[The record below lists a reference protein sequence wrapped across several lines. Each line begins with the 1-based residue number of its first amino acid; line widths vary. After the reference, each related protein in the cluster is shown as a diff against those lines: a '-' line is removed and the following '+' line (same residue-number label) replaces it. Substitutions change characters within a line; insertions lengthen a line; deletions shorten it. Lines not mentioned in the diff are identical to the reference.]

1 MPPGPV
7 VISCDIS
14 RRCWVPDVLIRDV
27 PDGVVAAIDSRAA
40 QLGMSRNEYLRRRL
54 SQDAQRSGSPV
65 GVDDLQRFEALFG
78 DLSDPEVMD
87 QAWS

>member
-1 MPPGPV
+1 M
-7 VISCDIS
+7 
-14 RRCWVPDVLIRDV
+14 PDVLIRDV

-54 SQDAQRSGSPV
+54 SQDAQRSDSSV
-65 GVDDLQRFEALFG
+65 GVDDLRRFEVVFR
-78 DLSDPEVMD
+78 DLSDPEVMG

>member
-1 MPPGPV
+1 V
-7 VISCDIS
+7 
-14 RRCWVPDVLIRDV
+14 VPDVLIRDV
-27 PDGVVAAIDSRAA
+27 PDGVVAVIDSRAA

-65 GVDDLQRFEALFG
+65 GVEDLRRFEELFG
-78 DLSDPEVMD
+78 DLSDLEVMD

>member
-1 MPPGPV
+1 M
-7 VISCDIS
+7 
-14 RRCWVPDVLIRDV
+14 PDVLIRDV
-27 PDGVVAAIDSRAA
+27 PDGVLAAIDSRAA

-54 SQDAQRSGSPV
+54 SQDARRSGSAV
-65 GVDDLQRFEALFG
+65 GVDDLRRFEARFG

>member
-1 MPPGPV
+1 M
-7 VISCDIS
+7 
-14 RRCWVPDVLIRDV
+14 PDVLIRDV
-27 PDGVVAAIDSRAA
+27 PDGVVAAIDARAA

-54 SQDAQRSGSPV
+54 SQDARRSGSPV
-65 GVDDLQRFEALFG
+65 GVNDLRRFETMFG

>member
-1 MPPGPV
+1 M
-7 VISCDIS
+7 
-14 RRCWVPDVLIRDV
+14 PDVVIRDV

-54 SQDAQRSGSPV
+54 SQDVQRCGSR
-65 GVDDLQRFEALFG
+65 VDIEDLRQFEALFG
-78 DLSDPEVMD
+78 DLSDPEVMA

>member
-1 MPPGPV
+1 M
-7 VISCDIS
+7 
-14 RRCWVPDVLIRDV
+14 PDVLIRDV
-27 PDGVVAAIDSRAA
+27 PDGVVAAIDARAA
-40 QLGMSRNEYLRRRL
+40 QLGMSCNEYLRRRL

-65 GVDDLQRFEALFG
+65 VVEDLRQFEELFG

>member
-1 MPPGPV
+1 MP
-7 VISCDIS
+7 DI
-14 RRCWVPDVLIRDV
+14 LIRDV

-54 SQDAQRSGSPV
+54 SQDIQRCGSPV
-65 GVDDLQRFEALFG
+65 DIDDLRRFEALFG
-78 DLSDPEVMD
+78 DLSDPEVMA